1 MQNEKNR
8 SQKQIWRFRSGL
20 VVALFYF
27 FILSV
32 SHLLC
37 PGLRCCTFWFI
48 LLRRNLMQGQF
59 ARRRRFLRRARACCW
74 QKNNPANVIP
84 DPFFSLPRRSTEFN
98 VRPEVW
104 WLGIKLHVASTLLH
118 CHPRGTDHLSVLCT
132 SKAVLCTNLPC
143 NPRRNARRNGNR
155 RPYPRKRG
163 TALWCHRILQR
174 KDGNLRLITRK

>member
-37 PGLRCCTFWFI
+37 PGPRCCTFWFI

-84 DPFFSLPRRSTEFN
+84 DPFFPCQGGQPSSMSDPKFGGWASSCTWRAHFWIVTPAVPTTSLFF
-98 VRPEVW
+98 V
-104 WLGIKLHVASTLLH
+104 H
-118 CHPRGTDHLSVLCT
+118 
-132 SKAVLCTNLPC
+132 
-143 NPRRNARRNGNR
+143 
-155 RPYPRKRG
+155 
-163 TALWCHRILQR
+163 
-174 KDGNLRLITRK
+174 LRLCCARTYLATLAGMHAVMETGGLIPANAAQHCGAIEFCKEKMAICD